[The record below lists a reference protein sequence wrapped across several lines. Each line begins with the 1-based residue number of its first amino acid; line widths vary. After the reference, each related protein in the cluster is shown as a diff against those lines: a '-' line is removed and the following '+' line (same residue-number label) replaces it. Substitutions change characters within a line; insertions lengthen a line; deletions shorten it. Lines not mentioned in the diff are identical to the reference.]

1 MEEDSLKDAA
11 LVLVVQGCFIVSQ
24 QGEDGKEKELHHCY
38 PGGLLGQLQVSWGLQ
53 STPIKQNV
61 VVLYLFK
68 QMENAPKTIISICSF
83 FNCFWVV
90 FGSFLGRFWVVFAY
104 IFCQGQIST

>member
-38 PGGLLGQLQVSWGLQ
+38 PGGLLGQLQVSWGLLQ
-53 STPIKQNV
+53 YNTKGFTGLQN
-61 VVLYLFK
+61 LWL
-68 QMENAPKTIISICSF
+68 
-83 FNCFWVV
+83 
-90 FGSFLGRFWVVFAY
+90 
-104 IFCQGQIST
+104 

>member
-38 PGGLLGQLQVSWGLQ
+38 PGGLLGQLQVSWGSSIYSNTTLRALQ
-53 STPIKQNV
+53 DCKTCSSRLVHFARFAWVTLSPFYPPNRFGDVFKNNLIK
-61 VVLYLFK
+61 LPRL
-68 QMENAPKTIISICSF
+68 
-83 FNCFWVV
+83 
-90 FGSFLGRFWVVFAY
+90 
-104 IFCQGQIST
+104 QI